1 MGHRSWFTTIKT
13 KDDIASLD
21 VILREGNGENTGKID
36 YNAGIY
42 ISYFAKVKKT
52 IGPLKKG
59 EIFVAW
65 NSDGSSALDCFPQS
79 FANKTKLL
87 DEYNSTLGKIK
98 SKEDFDEYFVT
109 YNIDEVE
116 KFIDLNRR
124 KKGFTMFEKTP
135 RKIK

>member
-42 ISYFAKVKKT
+42 ISYFAKVKKA

-65 NSDGSSALDCFPQS
+65 NSDGKVCARAEIERVYL
-79 FANKTKLL
+79 
-87 DEYNSTLGKIK
+87 
-98 SKEDFDEYFVT
+98 SKEDFVADHV
-109 YNIDEVE
+109 
-116 KFIDLNRR
+116 
-124 KKGFTMFEKTP
+124 
-135 RKIK
+135 